1 MKVEIPFSKL
11 VFELYVALFIDRKTT
26 AELFAVVF
34 IAVKVN
40 TSVTGEDAMSRSISL
55 ATKSRLG
62 MSEIS

>member
-1 MKVEIPFSKL
+1 M
-11 VFELYVALFIDRKTT
+11 ALFIDRKTT
-26 AELFAVVF
+26 VELFVVVF